1 MKKFLYFLIAFLG
14 LSSFAFAVD
23 ANDLLPPEQAFVPQ
37 VNVTDQGISV
47 QFKIADGYYM
57 YQSKIVAAT
66 NPDKVL
72 AEPKS
77 AKAKKKKTNSSA
89 NKRFTTI
96 PHRLT
101 CLTNKP
107 RRNTN

>member
-1 MKKFLYFLIAFLG
+1 MTVPQRHLRRYYEKIPLFPHCILG

-57 YQSKIVAAT
+57 YQSK
-66 NPDKVL
+66 NRCNDQ
-72 AEPKS
+72 S
-77 AKAKKKKTNSSA
+77 
-89 NKRFTTI
+89 
-96 PHRLT
+96 
-101 CLTNKP
+101 
-107 RRNTN
+107 